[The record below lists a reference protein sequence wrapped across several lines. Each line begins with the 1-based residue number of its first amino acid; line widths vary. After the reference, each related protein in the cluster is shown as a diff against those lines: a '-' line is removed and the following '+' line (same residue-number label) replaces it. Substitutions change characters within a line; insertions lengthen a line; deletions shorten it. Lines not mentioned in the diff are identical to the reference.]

1 MKRSVEDEYLIQL
14 IGNPKKH
21 LSFEDY
27 TSEKFKLFETD
38 THIYDLRGKTAAF
51 TNKFKGKGYENTQFY
66 TNCSIFFEDIPNIH
80 NVRESYECYA
90 SVLMAGEPRG
100 WYNGVA
106 KSDWLSVIG
115 DILLTANNVKKSLLK
130 GIGVLIHCSDGW
142 DRTSQISA
150 LVQILVLPHYRTLRG
165 FCELIEKEFILAG
178 FNLGV
183 RNGFDS
189 DGDKLQE
196 SPILLQFLDAV
207 HQLWVQHPNEF
218 EFGLNL
224 LSFIGFHAYSCAFG
238 NFTQHNDK
246 ERLQKGLAERTVSM
260 WSFVMAHRVQFKN
273 DFYLPKKRKLHA
285 YNKEKDL
292 RLWKE
297 FFLGIEEF
305 IIKPQAPR
313 TEVDFESIL
322 LAEVL
327 KLREE
332 VKTLKDKL
340 GQVEI
345 TTSGSKPNPAET
357 ISDEEDSDDATNRMA
372 QEFEILP
379 KPPVGAPSSQRKNS
393 KLNPHLDSSD
403 SDDEKASKKKAAVKK
418 EQYDDD

>member
-1 MKRSVEDEYLIQL
+1 M
-14 IGNPKKH
+14 IGNPNKH

-66 TNCSIFFEDIPNIH
+66 SNCLIFFEDIPNIH
-80 NVRESYECYA
+80 VVRESYECFS

-115 DILLTANNVKKSLLK
+115 DLLLTANNVKRSLLK

-142 DRTSQISA
+142 DRTSQVSA
-150 LVQILVLPHYRTLRG
+150 LVQLLLVPHYRSLRG
-165 FCELIEKEFILAG
+165 FCELFEKEFILAG
-178 FNLGV
+178 FNLGL

-196 SPILLQFLDAV
+196 SPVMLQFLDAV
-207 HQLWVQHPNEF
+207 HQLWIQHPNEF

-238 NFTQHNDK
+238 NFTQHNDR
-246 ERLQKGLAERTVSM
+246 ERLQKNLSDKTVSM

-273 DFYLPKKRKLHA
+273 EFYQPKRRRLHA
-285 YNKEKDL
+285 YSKEKDL
-292 RLWKE
+292 RIWKE
-297 FFLGIEEF
+297 FFYGIEEF
-305 IIKPQAPR
+305 IHKPQTPKP
-313 TEVDFESIL
+313 EVDFESKL
-322 LAEVL
+322 LAEVQ

-332 VKTLKDKL
+332 LKSLKEKL
-340 GQVEI
+340 GS
-345 TTSGSKPNPAET
+345 TDSNHSGSKPPVT
-357 ISDEEDSDDATNRMA
+357 DMVSDEEDSDEVSNRIA
-372 QEFEILP
+372 QEFDIIP
-379 KPPVGAPSSQRKNS
+379 RGGDASQHSSKKPSKKGADP
-393 KLNPHLDSSD
+393 DSSD
-403 SDDEKASKKKAAVKK
+403 SDNEISSKQKATAKMQIYDE
-418 EQYDDD
+418 D